1 MSMKSNQEFVKKLF
15 DQWLALPETNRLV
28 ASLVNDVKSGVALNV
43 FSGGSSAT
51 NSGSNSPLAS
61 MFPARNGPPLS
72 PRNSTGSPRITRQ
85 RTGLSNLS
93 SPLKVVSDHVKE
105 LIPQVHISIYLLLKL

>member
-1 MSMKSNQEFVKKLF
+1 MITQV
-15 DQWLALPETNRLV
+15 T
-28 ASLVNDVKSGVALNV
+28 SLVNDAKAGVALNV
-43 FSGGSSAT
+43 MCGGGSSGT

-105 LIPQVHISIYLLLKL
+105 LIPQVYISIHLRFYYHI